1 MPVTDMVYRLS
12 ELGRLLGAELRG
24 DGDVEIERVAPLN
37 RAGPRDIAYCA
48 SFRYRSLIAGSGA
61 GALILND
68 DDAKGFTGNMLVC
81 ADPRAV
87 FARAAALLHPRALG
101 EQGHHHRAV
110 IAPTAQVDPTAYID
124 ACAVVDD
131 GAIIGA
137 HVRIGAGV
145 FIGARTIIGESTWLD
160 PRAVIM
166 HDCVVGRRCHIG
178 PGAVIGGEGF
188 GYVRE
193 PDATWLKVPQLGC
206 VIVGDDVDIGANT
219 TIDRG
224 ALGDTV
230 IANGVKLDNLIQIG
244 HNVKIGENTA
254 MAGCVGVAGSAV
266 IGRRCMIAGG
276 AGIVGHI
283 TVGDDVEVTAMS
295 FLKGSVEGPG
305 RFSSSLPAT
314 SADAWARNVGR
325 LRHLD
330 ELARRLRRVEQAL
343 KQILS
348 GGKS

>member
-1 MPVTDMVYRLS
+1 MVYRLS
-12 ELGRLLGAELRG
+12 ELGRLLNAELRG
-24 DGDVEIERVAPLN
+24 NGDAEIEGVAPLN

-48 SFRYRSLIAGSGA
+48 SFRYRSLIADSGA
-61 GALILND
+61 GALILNG
-68 DDAKGFTGNMLVC
+68 DDASDFTGNMLVC
-81 ADPRAV
+81 ADPRAA
-87 FARAAALLHPRALG
+87 FARAAALLCPRVLD
-101 EQGHHHRAV
+101 EQGRHRHAIV
-110 IAPTAQVDPTAYID
+110 AATAKVDPSAYID
-124 ACAVVDD
+124 ACAVVDTE
-131 GAIIGA
+131 AIIGA
-137 HVRIGAGV
+137 HVHVGAGA
-145 FIGARTIIGESTWLD
+145 FIGARTVIGEGTRLD

-166 HDCVVGRRCHIG
+166 HDCVIGRRCNIG

-193 PDATWLKVPQLGC
+193 SDGTWLKVPQLGC
-206 VIVGDDVDIGANT
+206 VVVGDDVDIGANT

-266 IGRRCMIAGG
+266 IGRRCLIAGG

-314 SADAWARNVGR
+314 SADVWARNVGR
-325 LRHLD
+325 FRHLD

-343 KQILS
+343 KQILA
-348 GGKS
+348 GRKS